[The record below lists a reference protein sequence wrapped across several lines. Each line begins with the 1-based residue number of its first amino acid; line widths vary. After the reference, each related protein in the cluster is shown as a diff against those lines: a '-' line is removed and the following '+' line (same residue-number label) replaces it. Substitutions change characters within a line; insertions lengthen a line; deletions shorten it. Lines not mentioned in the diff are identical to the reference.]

1 MKLSDIDGEKQ
12 KITKKKKKKK
22 KKKKLDYK
30 IEPKHHVD

>member
-22 KKKKLDYK
+22 KKKLDYK

>member
-22 KKKKLDYK
+22 KIKLDYK

>member
-1 MKLSDIDGEKQ
+1 MKLSDIDGGKQ

-22 KKKKLDYK
+22 IKLDYK